1 MKRLRNLKRLS
12 KYMRMIKRIIDYVA
26 GFVGDFVTDYLNS
39 FSREILV
46 SLPRVLWGLLILL
59 ASLVLTAVSLIHV
72 LLILYGEADPAHF
85 GLWYLTTCFSG
96 GVGLTYTYIGIIRRS
111 DSLRMQIR
119 GKVVAVFLVHM
130 AYLFSMLA
138 SLGQF
143 DPNFFP
149 SNRVPTMPYVCLL
162 LLALVETTACF
173 LYFHDIFRGLERG
186 RPSRWWIRTTP
197 YPVIGFIFLL
207 FVNLWNDYRGRGADF
222 SLVFS
227 VAVSVLA
234 VNYLVQIINERIVPK
249 EGPYKKTYTAVYN
262 RPAYNGPVHRPFSWK
277 AHAQGPKPSS
287 PSAGRGEGAC

>member
-1 MKRLRNLKRLS
+1 MKLLS
-12 KYMRMIKRIIDYVA
+12 KYVRVIDRIVDYV
-26 GFVGDFVTDYLNS
+26 VDFISDFISDYINS
-39 FSREILV
+39 MSREMLV
-46 SLPRVLWGLLILL
+46 SLPRMLWGLFVLL
-59 ASLVLTAVSLIHV
+59 ASLILEIVSLVHV
-72 LLILYGEADPAHF
+72 LLMLFGKAGTTHF
-85 GLWYLTTCFSG
+85 GLWYLTAFLSCA
-96 GVGLTYTYIGIIRRS
+96 VALIYPYISMIRRS
-111 DSLRMQIR
+111 ASLRVQIR
-119 GKVVAVFLVHM
+119 GKVVAVFLVHV
-130 AYLFSMLA
+130 AYLLSMLA